1 MQNYFKSDSPDVL
14 VFTSKIEDIP
24 GGITVAVKD
33 LSQPRIYAATPV
45 GKDESGLYHV
55 VKTAKIQTATDAATD
70 TAYKVAKGHNFKVGD
85 VLASGAKGYAIT
97 AIDTTAADY
106 DLLTVGTTLGAAAVG
121 DILYEGSKAAATG
134 VTFKYTPEALTG
146 ETFDVVEG
154 DNHSVGA
161 IVRGSV
167 VKANIVA
174 PISDAIVSALPLIRF
189 V

>member
-14 VFTSKIEDIP
+14 VFKSKIEDIP

-33 LSQPRIYAATPV
+33 LSQSRIYAGTPV
-45 GKDESGLYHV
+45 GKDENGLYHV

-70 TAYKVAKGHNFKVGD
+70 TAYKVAKGHNFKIGD

-121 DILYEGSKAAATG
+121 DILYEGSKSAATG
-134 VTFKYTPEALTG
+134 VTFKYAPEALTG

-154 DNHSVGA
+154 DNHPVGA

-167 VKANIVA
+167 VKANIVT